1 MRGCSNSCLLLLLI
15 TAPFASAQVADET
28 LFQNIRNNDLAGV
41 RQQFAGEPNVK
52 GKRDVTPLLYAA
64 AFGTADA
71 VKLLIDLHAD
81 VNAKNSFDA
90 TALIWG
96 ATDARKVRLLLDAG
110 ANVNSATK
118 QGRNALMI
126 AAACDGCSEIVRM
139 LLEKGAD
146 AKAKDGR
153 GTTALTLAAAA
164 GDVES
169 MRLLLAKGA
178 DPKAASDGGGTPLM
192 DAVSTCNLK
201 AVDLLIAKG
210 ATADT
215 HITFAG
221 TVKFG
226 PIALVGLT
234 PLMSGSA
241 YCHADVVKA
250 LLKAG
255 ADVKARDVRNMTA
268 LMMAVASEV
277 QDPAVVRLLLKAG
290 SDVNAKSLTGETA
303 LDWARKFGNREVIA
317 ALGGKPCGTGA
328 SACPSQQAE
337 FHAPIPDSLQK
348 STTLLQK
355 SAVEFFAQSGCAGCH
370 HQPMAVM
377 ASAAVHAAGLP
388 VDQSRTQALLKMMEE
403 EIARTQ
409 ENLLQRIDP
418 GGAGDG
424 EAYFLPAMAA
434 AGLPAG
440 AATDAAARHLA
451 QLQRR
456 AGNWHLGDV
465 SRSPMQESDIARTAR
480 GIRALQAYAPPSLK
494 PDFARRVLRAKDWL
508 TAAKPVTADDRAM
521 KLVGLHWGGETTEQL
536 KPQAKALLTE
546 QRPDGGWAPNRNLA
560 SDAFATGESLWALRE
575 CGLVQPDDPAYKRGI
590 EYLLKTQ
597 AADGSWHVASRA
609 PKFQP
614 YFQSGFPYEHDQWIS
629 SAATAWATMAI
640 SAGIEKEK
648 RAAK

>member
-28 LFQNIRNNDLAGV
+28 LFQNIRNNDLAGMK
-41 RQQFAGEPNVK
+41 QQFAQDANVK
-52 GKRDVTPLLYAA
+52 GRRDVTPLLYAA

-96 ATDARKVRLLLDAG
+96 ATDVRKVRLLLDAG
-110 ANVNSATK
+110 ANVNAATK
-118 QGRNALMI
+118 QGRTALMV
-126 AAACDGCSEIVRM
+126 ASACDGCAEIVRL

-153 GTTALTLAAAA
+153 GTTPLTLAAAA
-164 GDVES
+164 GDLES

-178 DPKAASDGGGTPLM
+178 DPKAAADGGGTPLM
-192 DAVSTCNLK
+192 DAVSNCNLK
-201 AVDLLIAKG
+201 AVELLIARG
-210 ATADT
+210 ATADS

-241 YCHADVVKA
+241 FCHADVVQA

-255 ADVKARDVRNMTA
+255 ADVKAHDVRNMTA
-268 LMMAVASEV
+268 LMLAVSSEI
-277 QDPAVVRLLLKAG
+277 QDPAVVRLLIKAG
-290 SDVNAKSLTGETA
+290 SDLNVKSLTGETA
-303 LDWARKFGNREVIA
+303 LDWARKFGNPEVIA
-317 ALGGKPCGTGA
+317 ALGGKVIPP
-328 SACPSQQAE
+328 PSVAKSDQSVTPA
-337 FHAPIPDSLQK
+337 DSLQK
-348 STTLLQK
+348 STALLQK

-388 VDQSRTQALLKMMEE
+388 VDQTRTQALLRMMEE

-521 KLVGLHWGGETTEQL
+521 KLVGLHWGGVTTEQL
-536 KPQAKALLTE
+536 KPQAKDLLAE
-546 QRPDGGWAPNRNLA
+546 QRADGGWAPNRNLA

-575 CGLVQPDDPAYKRGI
+575 CGLIQPDDPAYKRGV

>member
-1 MRGCSNSCLLLLLI
+1 MRGCLKSSLLLLLI
-15 TAPFASAQVADET
+15 TAPSAIGQGSDET
-28 LFQNIRNNDLAGV
+28 LFQHIRNNDLPGIK
-41 RQQFAGEPNVK
+41 QQFAADPNQK
-52 GKRDVTPLLYAA
+52 GNHDVTPLLYAA

-96 ATDARKVRLLLDAG
+96 ATDSRKVRMLLDAG
-110 ANVNSATK
+110 ADVNAVTK
-118 QGRNALMI
+118 KGRTALMV
-126 AAACDGCSEIVRM
+126 AAACDGCNDIVRM

-153 GTTALTLAAAA
+153 GTTPLTLAAAA

-192 DAVSTCNLK
+192 DAVSTCNIK
-201 AVDLLIAKG
+201 AVDLLISKG
-210 ATADT
+210 AKADT
-215 HITFAG
+215 HISFAG

-234 PLMSGSA
+234 PLMSASA

-250 LLKAG
+250 LLNAG
-255 ADVKARDVRNMTA
+255 ADVKAHDVRNMTA
-268 LMMAVASEV
+268 LMMAVSSEI
-277 QDPAVVRLLLKAG
+277 QDPAVVRLLIKAG
-290 SDVNAKSLTGETA
+290 SDLNAKSVTGETA
-303 LDWARKFGNREVIA
+303 LDWARKFGNREVVA
-317 ALGGKPCGTGA
+317 ALGGKV
-328 SACPSQQAE
+328 
-337 FHAPIPDSLQK
+337 APPPTITKGDQSGSPADSLQK

-355 SAVEFFAQSGCAGCH
+355 SAAEFFAQSGCAGCH

-377 ASAAVHAAGLP
+377 AAASVHAAGLP

-434 AGLPAG
+434 ADFPASP
-440 AATDAAARHLA
+440 ATDAAARHLA
-451 QLQRR
+451 EMQHRT
-456 AGNWHLGDV
+456 GNWHVGDV
-465 SRSPMQESDIARTAR
+465 SRSPMQEGDIARTAR
-480 GIRALQAYAPPSLK
+480 GIRALQVYAPPSLK
-494 PDFARRVLRAKDWL
+494 PDFARRISRAKDWL
-508 TAAKPVTADDRAM
+508 ATAKPLTADDRAM
-521 KLVGLHWGGETTEQL
+521 KLVGLHWAGETAEQL
-536 KPQAKALLTE
+536 KPHAKALLAA

-575 CGLVQPDDPAYKRGI
+575 CGLIQPGDPAFKRGVA
-590 EYLLKTQ
+590 YLLQTQ

-640 SAGIEKEK
+640 STGIEKEK